1 MNGNYITG
9 AAITGGE
16 LVLSLS
22 SGEILS
28 CGLVVGPRGERGI
41 PGSVGPSGKDGAPG
55 NGILHGN
62 GAPRADEGEVNDFFI
77 DTAKLHLYGPKTAS
91 GWGNPAYLRP
101 DDQGRKAS
109 TGQRYDEATLN
120 RNRIFGRGTLL
131 VGGGPAPVLGSG
143 QTAGLDKIIGFGL
156 PFPANTMTKIAGDP
170 TKGDVMHVLVYSQGA
185 AGSWYGEV
193 VATKDDISGA
203 TAHVVAWETP
213 LNTPPNLTFATSLNA
228 GELELSMSSD
238 VPLTLLRGKAIYV

>member
-9 AAITGGE
+9 ALVQGGS
-16 LVLSLS
+16 LIISLS
-22 SGEILS
+22 TGEIID
-28 CGLVVGPRGERGI
+28 CGLVSGSQGPKGI
-41 PGSVGPSGKDGAPG
+41 PGSPGPQGKPGIDG
-55 NGILHGN
+55 NTLLHGN
-62 GAPRADEGEVNDFFI
+62 GAPRADEGKSGDWYISTSE
-77 DTAKLHLYGPKTAS
+77 LHLYGPKTAS

-101 DDQGRKAS
+101 DEQGRKAS

-156 PFPANTMTKIAGDP
+156 PFPANTMSKIAGDP
-170 TKGDVMHVLVYSQGA
+170 SKGDCFHILIFAQGA
-185 AGSWYGEV
+185 AGSWYGEC

>member
-1 MNGNYITG
+1 MAGTVTG
-9 AAITGGE
+9 AAVLGGE
-16 LVLSLS
+16 LILSLS
-22 SGEILS
+22 DGQIIN
-28 CGLVVGPRGERGI
+28 CGLI
-41 PGSVGPSGKDGAPG
+41 QGAPGPKGAPGPVGATGQPGRDG

-120 RNRIFGRGTLL
+120 RNRIFGPGTLL
-131 VGGGPAPVLGSG
+131 VGGGPAPVMGSG
-143 QTAGLDKIIGFGL
+143 QTAGLDKIIGFGQ
-156 PFPANTMTKIAGDP
+156 PFPANTMSKIAGDP
-170 TKGDVMHVLVYSQGA
+170 TKGDVMHVLVYGQGA